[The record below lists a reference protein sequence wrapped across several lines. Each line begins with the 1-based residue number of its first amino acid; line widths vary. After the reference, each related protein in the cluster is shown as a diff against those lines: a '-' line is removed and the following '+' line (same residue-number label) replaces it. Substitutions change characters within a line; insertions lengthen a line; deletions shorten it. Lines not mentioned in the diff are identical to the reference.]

1 MSIPLLLTPEWS
13 IPARVRACVTT
24 RVGGCSVAPWDT
36 LNLATHVGDLP
47 EHVAE
52 NRRRVR
58 EIAALPSEPIWL
70 NQVHGTMVVEALPGP
85 PITADACYTRQRGV
99 VCAVLTA
106 DCLPVLLC
114 DRAGTT
120 VAAIHAGWRGLRAGI
135 LPQTLAALGTADWLA
150 WIGPGISGAAY
161 EVGSEVADAFTQEDS
176 AMRAFFR
183 PSASRF
189 MADLPAVAE
198 WQLQRAG
205 VRQIT
210 RYNGCS
216 LGEPQRFFSHR
227 REGVTGRFA
236 SLIWLT

>member
-70 NQVHGTMVVEALPGP
+70 NQVHGTTVVEALSGP

-106 DCLPVLLC
+106 A
-114 DRAGTT
+114 R
-120 VAAIHAGWRGLRAGI
+120 VAL
-135 LPQTLAALGTADWLA
+135 D
-150 WIGPGISGAAY
+150 
-161 EVGSEVADAFTQEDS
+161 
-176 AMRAFFR
+176 
-183 PSASRF
+183 
-189 MADLPAVAE
+189 
-198 WQLQRAG
+198 
-205 VRQIT
+205 
-210 RYNGCS
+210 
-216 LGEPQRFFSHR
+216 
-227 REGVTGRFA
+227 
-236 SLIWLT
+236 